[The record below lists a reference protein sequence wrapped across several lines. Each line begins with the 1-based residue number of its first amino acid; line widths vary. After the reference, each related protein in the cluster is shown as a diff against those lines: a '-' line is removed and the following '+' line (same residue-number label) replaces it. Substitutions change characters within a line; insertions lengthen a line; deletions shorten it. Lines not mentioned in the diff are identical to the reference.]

1 LAGELL
7 KMKQSNFYRFLS
19 CLLFAIPL
27 QGFCV
32 ECGKSLFITQDTA
45 PNVMSAK
52 ERFDRLVRSFKPD
65 ANVDTIF
72 EVLIEDKSVE
82 EIEKIVSEGKENYFS
97 LKQQYH
103 TYDDGF
109 SQDYGS
115 LDWEW
120 KKTIKVT
127 THNPKGQAIVPY
139 LQIFYE
145 DKFGG
150 VIRLKPNGN
159 SDAPNH
165 LTHLKHPHG
174 TQYFKVDPNGD
185 LSFDNEAFKV
195 YAMQAFPKA
204 PNQVRLPEGVKFGT
218 PEAEEFLKNCWTFK
232 THVPLSE

>member
-1 LAGELL
+1 
-7 KMKQSNFYRFLS
+7 MKPLHFRRFLS
-19 CLLFAIPL
+19 CLLFAIPPP
-27 QGFCV
+27 GFCV
-32 ECGKSLFITQDTA
+32 ECGESLVITQDTA
-45 PNVMSAK
+45 PNVVSAK
-52 ERFDRLVRSFKPD
+52 ERFDDLVRSFKPD

-72 EVLIEDKSVE
+72 EVPIEGKSVDA
-82 EIEKIVSEGKENYFS
+82 IEKTISDGKENYFS
-97 LKQQYH
+97 SREQYH
-103 TYDDGF
+103 TYNDGF
-109 SQDYGS
+109 SQDYAS
-115 LDWEW
+115 LDGEW

-159 SDAPNH
+159 SDAPGH
-165 LTHLKHPHG
+165 LTHLKRPHG
-174 TQYFKVDPNGD
+174 TQYFKVDPKGD

-195 YAMQAFPKA
+195 YAIQAFPRV